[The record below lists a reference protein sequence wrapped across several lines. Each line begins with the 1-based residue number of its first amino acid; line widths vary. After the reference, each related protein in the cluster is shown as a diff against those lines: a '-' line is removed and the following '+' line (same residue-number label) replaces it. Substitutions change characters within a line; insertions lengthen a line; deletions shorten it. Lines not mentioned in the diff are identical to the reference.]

1 MVSSLVGYGKSQEGN
16 FAVQHALSKQI
27 IVIVKVLKQIMEY
40 DEVISTNS
48 WSAVFSIFE
57 RVPYWIDD
65 FEILVQCLPLRWLTM
80 GEE

>member
-27 IVIVKVLKQIMEY
+27 IVNVKLLKQIMDY

-48 WSAVFSIFE
+48 WSDIFSIFE
-57 RVPYWIDD
+57 REPCWIDD
-65 FEILVQCLPLRWLTM
+65 FEIPVQLTM